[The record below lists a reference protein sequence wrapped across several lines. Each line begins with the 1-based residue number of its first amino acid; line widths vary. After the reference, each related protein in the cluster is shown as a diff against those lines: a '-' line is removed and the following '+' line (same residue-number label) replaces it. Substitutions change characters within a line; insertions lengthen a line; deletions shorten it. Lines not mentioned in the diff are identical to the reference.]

1 LNPSGE
7 STRGRAMS
15 TLSSSIQ
22 SLADAFATKVLAA
35 IRGASL
41 EEILGQAGPA
51 RRGPGR
57 PRGSASS
64 ASRRIAKGR
73 RVRRSASDI
82 KAVADRI
89 VTFVA
94 KHNKGVRGEQI
105 RKELGI
111 AKNAWM
117 KPLGM
122 ALASKKLRKTGKKR
136 ATTYFASK

>member
-1 LNPSGE
+1 
-7 STRGRAMS
+7 MS
-15 TLSSSIQ
+15 TLNSSIQ

-41 EEILGQAGPA
+41 EEILGKTSPT

-57 PRGSASS
+57 PRRSA
-64 ASRRIAKGR
+64 ATPTRRGAKRG
-73 RVRRSASDI
+73 RVRRTAGDI
-82 KAVADRI
+82 AAVANRI
-89 VTFVA
+89 VSFVA
-94 KHNKGVRGEQI
+94 KHRKGIRGEQI

-117 KPLGM
+117 KPLGV

>member
-1 LNPSGE
+1 
-7 STRGRAMS
+7 MS
-15 TLSSSIQ
+15 TLNASIQ

-41 EEILGQAGPA
+41 EEILGQGEPRGAT

-57 PRGSASS
+57 PRTSATPRG
-64 ASRRIAKGR
+64 AAPGRVARGTGGRR

-82 KAVADRI
+82 AAVAERI